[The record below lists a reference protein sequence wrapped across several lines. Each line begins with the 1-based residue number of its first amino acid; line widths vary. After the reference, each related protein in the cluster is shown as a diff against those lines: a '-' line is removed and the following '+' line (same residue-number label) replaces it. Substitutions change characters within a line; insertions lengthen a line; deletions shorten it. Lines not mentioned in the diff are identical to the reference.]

1 MNNGKHVHGKFQ
13 KKGERGYKNFIGN
26 KTEGQGF
33 ADKRKRKIQ
42 HEYRK
47 LLKKEKKSEVE
58 STKHVSV
65 LDELSE
71 EEETPPDV
79 SKQKST
85 KKSIGTYSKA
95 HHEYKQRKKE
105 KERKKQEAK
114 KNREAMDAA
123 IEKYNKKKQSNY
135 KLLCKRT
142 SKGQPVMKH
151 QIDYLLEKI
160 KKQKAKS

>member
-1 MNNGKHVHGKFQ
+1 MNNGKHVRGKFKEKGDRAY
-13 KKGERGYKNFIGN
+13 KKFTGN

-42 HEYRK
+42 HEYWK
-47 LLKKEKKSEVE
+47 LLKKEKKSKEE
-58 STKHVSV
+58 NTKHVSV
-65 LDELSE
+65 MDELSE
-71 EEETPPDV
+71 EEESPPDV

-95 HHEYKQRKKE
+95 HHDFKQRKKE
-105 KERKKQEAK
+105 KQRKKQEAK

-123 IEKYNKKKQSNY
+123 IEKYNTRKQSNY

-160 KKQKAKS
+160 KKQKAKT